1 LHEVL
6 ARAAWRMEVTGTL
19 ATALEVVRRRHVDV
33 ALVDPRLDRD
43 GALSAAIRRNQ
54 TTPRTLLVR
63 VADGDLEA
71 TLAERPRRADATLR
85 AGVDAAEAV
94 ALLDRLLPP
103 LTA

>member
-1 LHEVL
+1 MHEAL
-6 ARAAWRMEVTGTL
+6 AGAARRMEVTGSL
-19 ATALEVVRRRHVDV
+19 AAALEVVRRSHVDV
-33 ALVDPRLDRD
+33 AFVDPRLDRD
-43 GALSAAIRRNQ
+43 GSLSAAIRRNQ

-71 TLAERPRRADATLR
+71 TLEDRPRRADATLR
-85 AGVDAAEAV
+85 AGVDAAEAA